1 MARFRNTDWNV
12 AESPTDRYSA
22 ANCNEASLA
31 VLMDIRE
38 ELQRLNRVMLC
49 SNVAQG
55 FRALAKIASRD
66 ERAFKR
72 RVENAVAKR
81 VKRSGR

>member
-1 MARFRNTDWNV
+1 
-12 AESPTDRYSA
+12 
-22 ANCNEASLA
+22 
-31 VLMDIRE
+31 MDIRE